1 MKKNVD
7 KRGDF
12 VSISTIRK
20 IHRAAAAFLAV
31 VFVTVAVTGLLL
43 GWKKNSNGYIHPDS
57 YQGSTPDLRDW
68 LPLDSL
74 KTIAL
79 QVLRDS
85 INPGLRT
92 EIDRIDARPEKGMVK
107 FIFEHHYNGIQLDA
121 ATGRVLHM
129 ERRRSDLIEDIH
141 DGSVF
146 DKLLGLPGEQIK
158 LVYTSL
164 SGVSLLIFTIT
175 GLWIWLHSRKKRA
188 RAAIKGK
195 IEVQS
200 PGL

>member
-1 MKKNVD
+1 MKKNAE
-7 KRGDF
+7 KRGDI
-12 VSISTIRK
+12 VSISTVRK
-20 IHRAAAAFLAV
+20 IHRATAAFLAI

-57 YQGSTPDLRDW
+57 YQGVTNDMTRW

-79 QVLRDS
+79 QVLHDS
-85 INPGLRT
+85 INPSLRT
-92 EIDRIDARPEKGMVK
+92 DLDRIDVRPDKGMVK
-107 FIFEHHYNGIQLDA
+107 FIFTHHYNGIQLDA
-121 ATGRVLHM
+121 ATGRVLHL

-158 LVYTSL
+158 LAYTTV
-164 SGVSLLIFTIT
+164 SGVSLLVFTIT
-175 GLWIWLHSRKKRA
+175 GIWIWLHARRKK
-188 RAAIKGK
+188 GK
-195 IEVQS
+195 ASLKVKEEAQF
-200 PGL
+200 PG

>member
-1 MKKNVD
+1 MKKSEGA
-7 KRGDF
+7 RGEK
-12 VSISTIRK
+12 VRIGTIRK

-57 YQGSTPDLRDW
+57 YQGSTPDLHDW

-79 QVLRDS
+79 QVLHDS
-85 INPGLRT
+85 ISPGLRT
-92 EIDRIDARPEKGMVK
+92 DLDRIDVRPDKGMVK
-107 FIFEHHYNGIQLDA
+107 FVFAHHYNGIQLDA
-121 ATGRVLHM
+121 ATGRVLHL

-146 DKLLGLPGEQIK
+146 DKLLGLPGEEIK
-158 LVYTSL
+158 LVYTTV
-164 SGVSLLIFTIT
+164 SGVALLVFTIT
-175 GLWIWLHSRKKRA
+175 GLWIWLHSRRRRA
-188 RAAIKGK
+188 GASGKGK
-195 IEVQS
+195 RED
-200 PGL
+200 

>member
-1 MKKNVD
+1 MKESAE
-7 KRGDF
+7 KRGDI
-12 VSISTIRK
+12 VRISTIRK

-31 VFVTVAVTGLLL
+31 VFVTVAVTGILL
-43 GWKKNSNGYIHPDS
+43 GWKKNSYGYIHPDS
-57 YQGSTPDLRDW
+57 YQGSTPDIRDW

-79 QVLRDS
+79 HVLRDS

-92 EIDRIDARPEKGMVK
+92 ELNRIDVRPDKGMVK
-107 FIFEHHYNGIQLDA
+107 FIFEYHYNGIQLDA

-129 ERRRSDLIEDIH
+129 ERRRSDLIDDIH

-158 LVYTSL
+158 LVYTTV
-164 SGVSLLIFTIT
+164 SGVSLLVFTIT
-175 GLWIWLHSRKKRA
+175 GIWIWLYSRRKKGRA
-188 RAAIKGK
+188 SQKVK
-195 IEVQS
+195 DEVQS
-200 PGL
+200 RGE

>member
-1 MKKNVD
+1 MKRSAE
-7 KRGDF
+7 KRGDI
-12 VSISTIRK
+12 VSITTVRK

-31 VFVTVAVTGLLL
+31 VFITVAVTGLLL
-43 GWKKNSNGYIHPDS
+43 GWKKNSYGYIHPDS

-79 QVLRDS
+79 QVLHDS

-92 EIDRIDARPEKGMVK
+92 ELNRIDVRPDKGMVK
-107 FIFEHHYNGIQLDA
+107 FIFEYHYNGIQLDA

-146 DKLLGLPGEQIK
+146 DRLLGLPGEQIK
-158 LVYTSL
+158 LVYTTV
-164 SGVSLLIFTIT
+164 SGVSLLVFTIT
-175 GLWIWLHSRKKRA
+175 GIWIWLHSRRK
-188 RAAIKGK
+188 KGK
-195 IEVQS
+195 ASPKAKGEAHS

>member
-1 MKKNVD
+1 MKRNEEK
-7 KRGDF
+7 KGDI
-12 VSISTIRK
+12 VSISTVRK

-31 VFVTVAVTGLLL
+31 VFITVAVTGLLL

-57 YQGSTPDLRDW
+57 YRGSTTDLRYW

-79 QVLRDS
+79 QVLHDS
-85 INPGLRT
+85 INPNLKT
-92 EIDRIDARPEKGMVK
+92 DLDRIDVRPDKGMVK
-107 FIFEHHYNGIQLDA
+107 FVFSHHYNGIQLDG
-121 ATGRVLHM
+121 ATGRVLHL

-141 DGSVF
+141 DGSAL
-146 DKLLGLPGEQIK
+146 DKLLGFQGEQFK
-158 LVYTSL
+158 LVYTSV
-164 SGVSLLIFTIT
+164 SGVSLLVFTIT

-188 RAAIKGK
+188 RAALKVK
-195 IEVQS
+195 SEVQS